1 MESLINFLK
10 NKIGKEN
17 AFKAIIILG
26 FAGIA
31 LIMLSEFLPQK
42 TKIETEKDMI
52 TENFQKETSQKLE
65 EVLSAIDGVG
75 KIKVMLTVSC
85 TEEYVYAEE
94 GSSSNSSGDGKTASQ
109 SENKPVLI
117 DAGDK
122 KEALVKKVISP
133 QINGV
138 VIVCEGGG
146 NARICERIYMATAT
160 ALGISTAKIYVAQ
173 GTP

>member
-94 GSSSNSSGDGKTASQ
+94 GAAAILPAMGK
-109 SENKPVLI
+109 L
-117 DAGDK
+117 
-122 KEALVKKVISP
+122 LLKVRIS
-133 QINGV
+133 
-138 VIVCEGGG
+138 
-146 NARICERIYMATAT
+146 RY
-160 ALGISTAKIYVAQ
+160 
-173 GTP
+173 